1 MSNGI
6 DYAAEAELF
15 DYVTEAELFSGSGWS
30 KSRRPPPGYKR
41 FARASDAIR
50 FAIEVLP
57 QQLLVN
63 TILEVAQKRY
73 QSREIRILYESENYP
88 LSRAAKLHLAE
99 DALTPHPLLQRL

>member
-15 DYVTEAELFSGSGWS
+15 DATETELFSGSGWS

-50 FAIEVLP
+50 FAIEELP

-63 TILEVAQKRY
+63 TILEISQKRY
-73 QSREIRILYESENYP
+73 QSREIRSLYKSEDYP
-88 LSRAAKLHLAE
+88 LSRGAKLHLVE
-99 DALTPHPLLQRL
+99 DALTPHSPLQRL